1 MNKTAIKNFAVNA
14 RVSLMEAAR
23 QRAYEYEIVA
33 GAEPDRNLSA
43 VGGRVLS
50 SSEKE
55 QRKKLVSEISAKGYE
70 QVIEEAAYTWFNRF
84 AALRYMEVN
93 GYLPSHI
100 RVFTDENG
108 SFKPEILKEAMSV
121 EIDGIDRAR
130 VFDLI
135 DKQDNEGL
143 FKYLVIT
150 QCNALGKALPG
161 MFEHISDYTELLFPN
176 NLLRP
181 DSVLAKMVENIPEAD
196 WQDAEI
202 IGWLYQY
209 YITEKHEE
217 AVDPLHSKTVK
228 KEDIPAATQLF
239 TTDWVVKYV
248 IDNSLGRYW
257 IERNPKSNL
266 AEKLEFFVTPKN
278 GEITYIN
285 EPVLPEELKV
295 FDPCCG
301 SGHFLTYAFD
311 VLMQI
316 YSEAG
321 WSEREAA
328 ASIVRNNLFG
338 LDIDDRAGQLAYF
351 AVMMRARKYNRG
363 IFREKVSPNIF
374 ALKDSSFLTEDLIEA
389 VTCDD
394 IVKKSLFELRDA
406 FSNAKEFGSL
416 IHVPDIDLTLVSSVA
431 TAFCERFA
439 DDLMA
444 SAYQETVT
452 DNLIPLIK
460 QAIILSGKYE
470 VVATNPPFLNKFDAT
485 LKKFLTKEYK
495 DYSSDLFSVFMYRN
509 FDFCKENGYS
519 GFMTPNVWMFIKSYE
534 KLRNYILKEKNI
546 VSLIQMAKGA
556 FFKEATVDI
565 CAFILKNAKENIKG
579 LYFRLEDFKGGMEV
593 QREKVLEALANK
605 NCGYFYETTESN
617 FFKIPGSPIA
627 YWVSEKLLGSFS
639 NGFLLGT
646 IANPKTGLETTDNN
660 RFIRLWHEI
669 LFDSFKIDAH
679 SCIDALNSKKKWF
692 PHNKGGVFR
701 KWYGNNDYVVNWE
714 NDGWAIKHFTDDKG
728 KQKSQ
733 PRNMETYFHESI
745 TWSKISSGTIAFRY
759 KPFGHI
765 YDSAGTS
772 VFAETEM
779 LFYLA
784 GFCNSCVAMN
794 FAQMLSPT
802 INYEVGHIS
811 RFPIEFSNDVAKT
824 VIKVVNRCISDSK
837 DDWDAYET
845 SWDFKRNPMI

>member
-121 EIDGIDRAR
+121 EIDGLDRAR

-181 DSVLAKMVENIPEAD
+181 DSVLAKMVEDIPEAD

-217 AVDPLHSKTVK
+217 VVDPLHSKTVK

-266 AEKLEFFVTPKN
+266 AEKLEFFVTPKS
-278 GEITYIN
+278 GEIMYID
-285 EPVLPEELKV
+285 EQVLPEDIKV
-295 FDPCCG
+295 LDPCCG

-316 YSEAG
+316 YSESG

-374 ALKDSSFLTEDLIEA
+374 ALKDSSFLTDELIEV
-389 VTCDD
+389 VTGDD

-416 IHVPDIDLTLVSSVA
+416 VHVPDIDLTLVLSVA

-439 DDLMA
+439 DDLMT

-617 FFKIPGSPIA
+617 FSKIPGSPIA
-627 YWVSEKLLGSFS
+627 YWVSNKLTSAFEEGQPLDKI
-639 NGFLLGT
+639 GT
-646 IANPKTGLETTDNN
+646 SRSGMQTGDNN
-660 RFIRLWHEI
+660 LFLRFWQEVC
-669 LFDSFKIDAH
+669 FDNIKFNTTLSEDLMSIEQR
-679 SCIDALNSKKKWF
+679 WF
-692 PHNKGGVFR
+692 PHPKGGSYR
-701 KWYGNNDYVVNWE
+701 KWYGNLEYVVNFKKNGE
-714 NDGWAIKHFTDDKG
+714 DLRNFT
-728 KQKSQ
+728 
-733 PRNMETYFHESI
+733 
-745 TWSKISSGTIAFRY
+745 
-759 KPFGHI
+759 
-765 YDSAGTS
+765 GTS
-772 VFAETEM
+772 IIKNPQ
-779 LFYLA
+779 FYFRK
-784 GFCNSCVAMN
+784 GVCWSHTTSKCFSGRFMPEGCIFNVE
-794 FAQMLSPT
+794 SPT
-802 INYEVGHIS
+802 FYPSNERIFEYVLG
-811 RFPIEFSNDVAKT
+811 FSNTKILDKLFSVISQTMHYMAGDMAKIPVINCTNVETQNTIKVITTDCVDIAKT
-824 VIKVVNRCISDSK
+824 
-837 DDWDAYET
+837 DWDSYET
-845 SWDFKRNPMI
+845 SWDFKRHPLV

>member
-33 GAEPDRNLSA
+33 DAEPDRNLSA

-121 EIDGIDRAR
+121 EIDGLDRAR

-181 DSVLAKMVENIPEAD
+181 DSVLAKMVEDIPEAD

-217 AVDPLHSKTVK
+217 VVDPLHSRTVK

-266 AEKLEFFVTPKN
+266 SEKLEFFVTPKN

-285 EPVLPEELKV
+285 ESVLPEELKV

-374 ALKDSSFLTEDLIEA
+374 ALKDSSFLTDDLIEA
-389 VTCDD
+389 VTGDD
-394 IVKKSLFELRDA
+394 IVKKSLFELRDV

-416 IHVPDIDLTLVSSVA
+416 VHVPDIDLTLVLSVA

-439 DDLMA
+439 DDLMT

-546 VSLIQMAKGA
+546 ASLIQMAKGA

-617 FFKIPGSPIA
+617 FSKIPSSPIA
-627 YWVSEKLLGSFS
+627 YWLSHKVFECYIHSETMEKVAHPKVGMQTS
-639 NGFLLGT
+639 NNDKYL
-646 IANPKTGLETTDNN
+646 
-660 RFIRLWHEI
+660 RLWQEVNFSEFI
-669 LFDSFKIDAH
+669 G
-679 SCIDALNSKKKWF
+679 NSYGLKWIKYL
-692 PHNKGGVFR
+692 KGGMYR
-701 KWYGNNDYVVNWE
+701 KWYGNLEFILFYNYSPE
-714 NDGWAIKHFTDDKG
+714 YIL
-728 KQKSQ
+728 SQ
-733 PRNMETYFHESI
+733 PHSRVLGLNFLSMKKCTWTDLTSGDISFRFAPDDTFYDISGHCFFPDEKDQYWLLAYSNTKFFSEMKKVFNSTFHCQC
-745 TWSKISSGTIAFRY
+745 G
-759 KPFGHI
+759 
-765 YDSAGTS
+765 
-772 VFAETEM
+772 
-779 LFYLA
+779 
-784 GFCNSCVAMN
+784 
-794 FAQMLSPT
+794 
-802 INYEVGHIS
+802 
-811 RFPIEFSNDVAKT
+811 DVAK
-824 VIKVVNRCISDSK
+824 IVVPHLGEKQKNNVSDISKMNVHMSK
-837 DDWDAYET
+837 LDWDSYET

>member
-33 GAEPDRNLSA
+33 GTEPDQNLSA

-121 EIDGIDRAR
+121 EIDGLDRAR

-181 DSVLAKMVENIPEAD
+181 DSVLAKMVEDIPEAD

-209 YITEKHEE
+209 YITEKHEDV
-217 AVDPLHSKTVK
+217 VDPLHSKTVK

-374 ALKDSSFLTEDLIEA
+374 ALKDSSFLTDDLIEA
-389 VTCDD
+389 VTGDD
-394 IVKKSLFELRDA
+394 IVKESLFELRDA
-406 FSNAKEFGSL
+406 FSNAKEFGTL
-416 IHVPDIDLTLVSSVA
+416 VHVPDIDLTLVLSVA

-439 DDLMA
+439 DDLMT

-519 GFMTPNVWMFIKSYE
+519 GFMTPFVWMFIKSYE
-534 KLRNYILKEKNI
+534 KLRNYILKEKSF
-546 VSLIQMAKGA
+546 VSLIQMEYSA
-556 FFKEATVDI
+556 FDAATVPI
-565 CAFILKNAKENIKG
+565 CSFILRNGKEVSKG
-579 LYFRLEDFKGGMEV
+579 LYFKLSDFKGGMEV

-617 FFKIPGSPIA
+617 FSKIPGSPIA
-627 YWVSEKLLGSFS
+627 YWVSDNFVQAYAIGSQIGQFSTVSEGVKTGNNDLFLRLWYEVAKQSFS
-639 NGFLLGT
+639 FV
-646 IANPKTGLETTDNN
+646 
-660 RFIRLWHEI
+660 R
-669 LFDSFKIDAH
+669 S
-679 SCIDALNSKKKWF
+679 
-692 PHNKGGVFR
+692 NKGYKWYPHHKGGDFR
-701 KWYGNNDYVVNWE
+701 KWYGNRDWIINWE
-714 NDGWAIKHFTDDKG
+714 TDGQEIKKSSNSGLQG
-728 KQKSQ
+728 KS
-733 PRNMETYFHESI
+733 MYFAKFIS
-745 TWSKISSGTIAFRY
+745 WSKISSKGNPFRLY
-759 KPFGHI
+759 SENFLF
-765 YDSAGTS
+765 DSGAPALSNDELVLTLGLFNSKVGAYYIS
-772 VFAETEM
+772 VI
-779 LFYLA
+779 
-784 GFCNSCVAMN
+784 
-794 FAQMLSPT
+794 SPT
-802 INYEVGHIS
+802 LNLQVGDVKKVPLIIKNKDEILTIVNDCTNFS
-811 RFPIEFSNDVAKT
+811 RV
-824 VIKVVNRCISDSK
+824 
-837 DDWDAYET
+837 DWDSYET
-845 SWDFKRNPMI
+845 SWDFKRNPLL

>member
-33 GAEPDRNLSA
+33 GTEPDRNLSA

-121 EIDGIDRAR
+121 EIDGLDRAR

-181 DSVLAKMVENIPEAD
+181 DSVLAKMVEDIPEAD

-217 AVDPLHSKTVK
+217 VVDPLHSKTVK

-374 ALKDSSFLTEDLIEA
+374 ALKDSSFLTDDLIEA
-389 VTCDD
+389 VTGDD

-416 IHVPDIDLTLVSSVA
+416 VHVPDIDLTLVLSVA
-431 TAFCERFA
+431 AAFCERFA
-439 DDLMA
+439 DDLMT

-485 LKKFLTKEYK
+485 LKKFLTKEYN

-519 GFMTPNVWMFIKSYE
+519 GFMTPFVWMFIKRYE

-617 FFKIPGSPIA
+617 FSKIPGSPIA
-627 YWVSEKLLGSFS
+627 YWVSSTIIDIFQQESIGDYGYPKH
-639 NGFLLGT
+639 GFT
-646 IANPKTGLETTDNN
+646 TGDNN
-660 RFIRLWHEI
+660 RFLRFWQEV
-669 LFDSFKIDAH
+669 SFRRIN
-679 SCIDALNSKKKWF
+679 LNCSSLEETKASNFKWY
-692 PHNKGGVFR
+692 PCNKGGEFR
-701 KWYGNNDYVVNWE
+701 RWYGNNYYLANWE
-714 NDGWAIKHFTDDKG
+714 NDGLEMRSFNGSIIANPQFYF
-728 KQKSQ
+728 KQG
-733 PRNMETYFHESI
+733 I
-745 TWSKISSGTIAFRY
+745 TWSSLSSGGLSMRFSPEGFLFET
-759 KPFGHI
+759 KG
-765 YDSAGTS
+765 S
-772 VFAETEM
+772 VCFMKDNQNLHYLLGLTNSKIVDAM
-779 LFYLA
+779 LSF
-784 GFCNSCVAMN
+784 
-794 FAQMLSPT
+794 LSPT
-802 INYEVGHIS
+802 LDYHEGPMSKVPVVMDHEYEDKID
-811 RFPIEFSNDVAKT
+811 ET
-824 VIKVVNRCISDSK
+824 VIANVDLSK
-837 DDWDAYET
+837 ADWDSFET

>member
-33 GAEPDRNLSA
+33 GAEPDRNLTA

-100 RVFTDENG
+100 RVFTDEIG

-121 EIDGIDRAR
+121 EIDGLDRAR

-181 DSVLAKMVENIPEAD
+181 DSVLAKMVEDIPEAD

-217 AVDPLHSKTVK
+217 VVDPLHSRTVK

-266 AEKLEFFVTPKN
+266 SEKLEFFVTPKN

-285 EPVLPEELKV
+285 ESVLPEELKV

-374 ALKDSSFLTEDLIEA
+374 ALKDSSFLTDDLIEA
-389 VTCDD
+389 VTGDD
-394 IVKKSLFELRDA
+394 IVKKSLFELRDV

-416 IHVPDIDLTLVSSVA
+416 VHVPDIDLTLVLSVA

-439 DDLMA
+439 DDLMT

-617 FFKIPGSPIA
+617 FSKIPSSPIA
-627 YWVSEKLLGSFS
+627 YWLSHKVFECYIHSETMEKVAHPKVGMQTS
-639 NGFLLGT
+639 NNDKYL
-646 IANPKTGLETTDNN
+646 
-660 RFIRLWHEI
+660 RLWQEVNFSEFI
-669 LFDSFKIDAH
+669 G
-679 SCIDALNSKKKWF
+679 NSYGLKWIKYL
-692 PHNKGGVFR
+692 KGGMYR
-701 KWYGNNDYVVNWE
+701 KWYGNLEFILFYNYSPE
-714 NDGWAIKHFTDDKG
+714 YIL
-728 KQKSQ
+728 SQ
-733 PRNMETYFHESI
+733 PHSRVLGLNFLSMKKCTWTDLTSGDISFRFAPDDTFYDISGHCFFPDEKDQYWLLAYSNTKFFSEMKKVFNSTFHCQC
-745 TWSKISSGTIAFRY
+745 G
-759 KPFGHI
+759 
-765 YDSAGTS
+765 
-772 VFAETEM
+772 
-779 LFYLA
+779 
-784 GFCNSCVAMN
+784 
-794 FAQMLSPT
+794 
-802 INYEVGHIS
+802 
-811 RFPIEFSNDVAKT
+811 DVAK
-824 VIKVVNRCISDSK
+824 IVVPHLGEKQKNNVSDISKMNVHMSK
-837 DDWDAYET
+837 LDWDSYET

>member
-33 GAEPDRNLSA
+33 GTEPDQNLSA

-121 EIDGIDRAR
+121 EIDGLDRAR

-181 DSVLAKMVENIPEAD
+181 DSVLAKMVEDIPEAD

-217 AVDPLHSKTVK
+217 VVDPLHSKTVK

-278 GEITYIN
+278 GKITYIN

-374 ALKDSSFLTEDLIEA
+374 ALKDSSFLTDDLIEA
-389 VTCDD
+389 VTGDD

-416 IHVPDIDLTLVSSVA
+416 IHVPDIDLTLVLSVA

-439 DDLMA
+439 DVLMT

-519 GFMTPNVWMFIKSYE
+519 GFMTPFVWMFIKSYE
-534 KLRNYILKEKNI
+534 KLRNYILKEKSF
-546 VSLIQMAKGA
+546 VSLIQMEYSA
-556 FFKEATVDI
+556 FDAATVPI
-565 CAFILKNAKENIKG
+565 CSFILRNGKEVSKG
-579 LYFRLEDFKGGMEV
+579 LYFKLSDFKGGMEV

-617 FFKIPGSPIA
+617 FSKIPGSPIA
-627 YWVSEKLLGSFS
+627 YWVSEK
-639 NGFLLGT
+639 FLKNFELSS
-646 IANPKTGLETTDNN
+646 L
-660 RFIRLWHEI
+660 
-669 LFDSFKIDAH
+669 
-679 SCIDALNSKKKWF
+679 SKKFFSGGRNKTHNNELFTRFWWEIDDMIKWQLYD
-692 PHNKGGVFR
+692 KGGDFR
-701 KWYGNNDYVVNWE
+701 RWYGNHTVVVDWS
-714 NDGWAIKHFTDDKG
+714 DSAKHEYDSHGGLYNNSFEG
-728 KQKSQ
+728 K
-733 PRNMETYFHESI
+733 TGICWTLI
-745 TWSKISSGTIAFRY
+745 TSAKTAFRV
-759 KPFGHI
+759 KVSSAH
-765 YDSAGTS
+765 YDSA
-772 VFAETEM
+772 
-779 LFYLA
+779 
-784 GFCNSCVAMN
+784 
-794 FAQMLSPT
+794 SPT
-802 INYEVGHIS
+802 IFNTEFSLDEIVLGFLNSIVSSEYLKIMNPTINMGNTYVLSLPAPSPVDDLYKDLILKNVKQNLKISKHDWDLYEVS
-811 RFPIEFSNDVAKT
+811 LN
-824 VIKVVNRCISDSK
+824 
-837 DDWDAYET
+837 
-845 SWDFKRNPMI
+845 FKRSSLL

>member
-50 SSEKE
+50 SLEKE

-121 EIDGIDRAR
+121 EIDGLDRAR

-181 DSVLAKMVENIPEAD
+181 DSVLAKMVEDIPEAD

-217 AVDPLHSKTVK
+217 VVDPLHSRTVK

-374 ALKDSSFLTEDLIEA
+374 ALKDSSFLTDDLIEA
-389 VTCDD
+389 VTRDD

-416 IHVPDIDLTLVSSVA
+416 VHVPDIDLTLVLSVA

-439 DDLMA
+439 DVLMT

-470 VVATNPPFLNKFDAT
+470 IVATNPPFLNKFDAT
-485 LKKFLTKEYK
+485 LKKFLTKEYN

-617 FFKIPGSPIA
+617 FSKIPGSPID
-627 YWVSEKLLGSFS
+627 YWVSERFVEAFEEGISVDTISDFTGSQHK
-639 NGFLLGT
+639 T
-646 IANPKTGLETTDNN
+646 ANNEKYLRYWWGIDNQ
-660 RFIRLWHEI
+660 
-669 LFDSFKIDAH
+669 KIE
-679 SCIDALNSKKKWF
+679 KKDWIF
-692 PHNKGGVFR
+692 YIKGGEYR
-701 KWYGNNDYVVNWE
+701 KWYGNIDLVVDWSDSAREFYITNPTS
-714 NDGWAIKHFTDDKG
+714 NMIKERYWSAEG
-728 KQKSQ
+728 I
-733 PRNMETYFHESI
+733 TYTSL
-745 TWSKISSGTIAFRY
+745 TSSVNGFRY
-759 KPFGHI
+759 LPPVGIFDIKGPSIIQVKKLEYCLG
-765 YDSAGTS
+765 
-772 VFAETEM
+772 
-779 LFYLA
+779 LFNSKVAALYLKLL
-784 GFCNSCVAMN
+784 N
-794 FAQMLSPT
+794 PT
-802 INYEVGHIS
+802 ITLQVKDVKNT
-811 RFPIEFSNDVAKT
+811 PILIDEAKIPTVTELVKSNIVESQ
-824 VIKVVNRCISDSK
+824 N
-837 DDWDAYET
+837 DWDSYET
-845 SWDFKRNPMI
+845 SWDFKRNPLL

>member
-33 GAEPDRNLSA
+33 GTEPDRNLSA

-121 EIDGIDRAR
+121 EIDGLDRAR

-217 AVDPLHSKTVK
+217 VVDPLHSKTVK

-278 GEITYIN
+278 GKITYIN

-374 ALKDSSFLTEDLIEA
+374 ALKDSSFLTDDLIEA
-389 VTCDD
+389 VTGDD

-416 IHVPDIDLTLVSSVA
+416 VHVPDIDLTLVLSVA

-439 DDLMA
+439 DDLMT

-617 FFKIPGSPIA
+617 FSKIPGSPIA
-627 YWVSEKLLGSFS
+627 YWVSEAMISVFDNKKLSEIL
-639 NGFLLGT
+639 
-646 IANPKTGLETTDNN
+646 NPKQGTSTGNN
-660 RFIRLWHEI
+660 DLFLRLWHEVPI
-669 LFDSFKIDAH
+669 NEISLYHVPESNLFDQ
-679 SCIDALNSKKKWF
+679 KWY
-692 PHNKGGVFR
+692 PATKGGDYR
-701 KWYGNNDYVVNWE
+701 KWYGNNEYVVDWKS
-714 NDGWAIKHFTDDKG
+714 DGFDIRNHAGSAI
-728 KQKSQ
+728 
-733 PRNMETYFHESI
+733 RNPLANFHEAL
-745 TWSKISSGTIAFRY
+745 TWTGISSKALGIRY
-759 KPFGHI
+759 CPKGFVFLISGKGI
-765 YDSAGTS
+765 IGDSSLLKYVLGACCSNS
-772 VFAETEM
+772 VNELLKIT
-779 LFYLA
+779 
-784 GFCNSCVAMN
+784 
-794 FAQMLSPT
+794 SPT
-802 INYEVGHIS
+802 MSFEVGYIAGI
-811 RFPIEFSNDVAKT
+811 PIA
-824 VIKVVNRCISDSK
+824 RGASK
-837 DDWDAYET
+837 LETKAIDFVDENIALSHTDWDSYET
-845 SWDFKRNPMI
+845 SWDFKRHPLV

>member
-33 GAEPDRNLSA
+33 GAEPDRNLTA

-121 EIDGIDRAR
+121 EIDGLDRAR

-181 DSVLAKMVENIPEAD
+181 DSVLAKMVEDIPEAD

-217 AVDPLHSKTVK
+217 VVDPLHSRTVK

-266 AEKLEFFVTPKN
+266 SEKLEFFVTPKN

-285 EPVLPEELKV
+285 ESVLPEELKV

-363 IFREKVSPNIF
+363 IFREKVSPSIF
-374 ALKDSSFLTEDLIEA
+374 ALKDSSFLTDDLIEA
-389 VTCDD
+389 VTGDD
-394 IVKKSLFELRDA
+394 IVKKSLFELRDV

-416 IHVPDIDLTLVSSVA
+416 VHVPDIDLTLVLSVA

-439 DDLMA
+439 DDLMT

-617 FFKIPGSPIA
+617 FSKIPSSPIA
-627 YWVSEKLLGSFS
+627 YWLSHKVFECYIHSETMEKVAHPKVGMQTS
-639 NGFLLGT
+639 NNDKYL
-646 IANPKTGLETTDNN
+646 
-660 RFIRLWHEI
+660 RLWQEVNFSEFI
-669 LFDSFKIDAH
+669 G
-679 SCIDALNSKKKWF
+679 NSYGLKWIKYL
-692 PHNKGGVFR
+692 KGGMYR
-701 KWYGNNDYVVNWE
+701 KWYGNLEFILFYNYSPE
-714 NDGWAIKHFTDDKG
+714 YIL
-728 KQKSQ
+728 SQ
-733 PRNMETYFHESI
+733 PHSRVLGLNFLSMKKCTWTDLTSGDISFRFAPDDTFYDISGHCFFPDEKDQYWLLAYSNTKFFSEMKKVFNSTFHCQC
-745 TWSKISSGTIAFRY
+745 G
-759 KPFGHI
+759 
-765 YDSAGTS
+765 
-772 VFAETEM
+772 
-779 LFYLA
+779 
-784 GFCNSCVAMN
+784 
-794 FAQMLSPT
+794 
-802 INYEVGHIS
+802 
-811 RFPIEFSNDVAKT
+811 DVAK
-824 VIKVVNRCISDSK
+824 IVVPHLGEKQKNNVSDISKMNVHMSK
-837 DDWDAYET
+837 LDWDSYET

>member
-33 GAEPDRNLSA
+33 DAEPDRNLSA

-121 EIDGIDRAR
+121 EIDGLDRAR

-181 DSVLAKMVENIPEAD
+181 DSVLAKMVEDIPEAD

-217 AVDPLHSKTVK
+217 VVDPLHSKTVK

-266 AEKLEFFVTPKN
+266 SEKLEFFVTPKN

-374 ALKDSSFLTEDLIEA
+374 ALKDSSFLTDDLIEA

-416 IHVPDIDLTLVSSVA
+416 IHVPDIDLTLVLSVA

-439 DDLMA
+439 DDLMT

-509 FDFCKENGYS
+509 FDFCEENGYS

-617 FFKIPGSPIA
+617 FSKIPGSPVA
-627 YWVSEKLLGSFS
+627 YWVSENLLAAFENKTIKDFGDAN
-639 NGFLLGT
+639 NGFT
-646 IANPKTGLETTDNN
+646 TGDNN
-660 RFIRLWHEI
+660 
-669 LFDSFKIDAH
+669 LFLRMWYEVNSFNVCYSAVSLEDAVK
-679 SCIDALNSKKKWF
+679 SGMRWF
-692 PHNKGGVFR
+692 PYNKGGAFR
-701 KWYGNNDYVVNWE
+701 KWYGNNDYVINWY
-714 NDGWAIKHFTDDKG
+714 NDGQEIKNYGHLVPRSMKYQFK
-728 KQKSQ
+728 KSI
-733 PRNMETYFHESI
+733 S
-745 TWSKISSGTIAFRY
+745 WSKISSSVSSFKIKDKGTMF
-759 KPFGHI
+759 
-765 YDSAGTS
+765 DVAGLS
-772 VFAETEM
+772 
-779 LFYLA
+779 LFPYNDEYFNYLL
-784 GFCNSCVAMN
+784 GLCNSKFSQSCLD
-794 FAQMLSPT
+794 FLSPT
-802 INYEVGHIS
+802 LNYETGHIS
-811 RFPIEFSNDVAKT
+811 SIPVSLNKEFFDDINNFVGEC
-824 VIKVVNRCISDSK
+824 IKNSK
-837 DDWDAYET
+837 DDWDSYET
-845 SWDFKRNPMI
+845 SWDFNRNPLL

>member
-33 GAEPDRNLSA
+33 GAEPDRNLTA
-43 VGGRVLS
+43 VGDRVLS

-181 DSVLAKMVENIPEAD
+181 DSVLAKMVENIPEED

-217 AVDPLHSKTVK
+217 VVDPLHSKTVK

-257 IERNPKSNL
+257 IERTPKSNL
-266 AEKLEFFVTPKN
+266 SEKLEFFVTPKN

-374 ALKDSSFLTEDLIEA
+374 ALKDSSFLTDDLIEA

-416 IHVPDIDLTLVSSVA
+416 IHVPDIDLTLVLSVA

-439 DDLMA
+439 DDLMT

-495 DYSSDLFSVFMYRN
+495 DFSSDLFSVFIYRN

-519 GFMTPNVWMFIKSYE
+519 GFMTPFVWMFIKSYE
-534 KLRNYILKEKNI
+534 KLRNYILKEKSF
-546 VSLIQMAKGA
+546 VSLIQMEYSA
-556 FFKEATVDI
+556 FDAATVPI
-565 CAFILKNAKENIKG
+565 CSFILRNGKEVSKG
-579 LYFRLEDFKGGMEV
+579 LYFKLSDFKGGMEV

-617 FFKIPGSPIA
+617 FSKIPGSPIA
-627 YWVSEKLLGSFS
+627 YWVSNNFIDVFRKGALLGCNISVKKGMDTGNNDLFLRYWTEIFISDIDFFS
-639 NGFLLGT
+639 G
-646 IANPKTGLETTDNN
+646 
-660 RFIRLWHEI
+660 
-669 LFDSFKIDAH
+669 
-679 SCIDALNSKKKWF
+679 KKKWI
-692 PHNKGGVFR
+692 PYNKGGEFR
-701 KWYGNNDYVVNWE
+701 RWYGNNIYVLLWE
-714 NDGWAIKHFTDDKG
+714 NDGVLLRQSTANIRSLQLFFKK
-728 KQKSQ
+728 
-733 PRNMETYFHESI
+733 SI
-745 TWSKISSGTIAFRY
+745 TWNALSSGKTSFRY
-759 KPFGHI
+759 SEFRGAF
-765 YDSAGTS
+765 DSAGS
-772 VFAETEM
+772 SMFPDCDDIAY
-779 LFYLA
+779 YLGILNSKTIESILNIINPTLNYGA
-784 GFCNSCVAMN
+784 GSISNIPIIFCDRYNKLVKATVSNAIDISKKDWNS
-794 FAQMLSPT
+794 
-802 INYEVGHIS
+802 
-811 RFPIEFSNDVAKT
+811 
-824 VIKVVNRCISDSK
+824 
-837 DDWDAYET
+837 YET

>member
-33 GAEPDRNLSA
+33 GTEPDRNLSA

-121 EIDGIDRAR
+121 EIDGLDRAR

-181 DSVLAKMVENIPEAD
+181 DSVLAKMVEDIPEAD

-217 AVDPLHSKTVK
+217 VVDPLHSKTVK

-374 ALKDSSFLTEDLIEA
+374 ALKDSSFLTDDLIEA
-389 VTCDD
+389 VTGDD

-416 IHVPDIDLTLVSSVA
+416 VHVPDIDLTLVLSVA

-439 DDLMA
+439 DDLMI

-470 VVATNPPFLNKFDAT
+470 IVATNPPFLNKFDAT

-519 GFMTPNVWMFIKSYE
+519 GFMTPFVWMFIKSYE
-534 KLRNYILKEKNI
+534 KLRNYILKEKSF
-546 VSLIQMAKGA
+546 VSLIQMEYSA
-556 FFKEATVDI
+556 FDAATVPI
-565 CAFILKNAKENIKG
+565 CSFILRNGKEVSKG
-579 LYFRLEDFKGGMEV
+579 LYFKLSDFKGGMEV

-617 FFKIPGSPIA
+617 FSKIPGSPIA
-627 YWVSEKLLGSFS
+627 YWVSDNFVQAYAIGSQIGQFSTVSEGVKTGNNDLFLRLWYEVAKQSFS
-639 NGFLLGT
+639 FV
-646 IANPKTGLETTDNN
+646 
-660 RFIRLWHEI
+660 R
-669 LFDSFKIDAH
+669 S
-679 SCIDALNSKKKWF
+679 
-692 PHNKGGVFR
+692 NKGYKWYPHHKGGDFR
-701 KWYGNNDYVVNWE
+701 KWYGNRDWIINWE
-714 NDGWAIKHFTDDKG
+714 TDGQEIKKSSNSGLQG
-728 KQKSQ
+728 KS
-733 PRNMETYFHESI
+733 MYFAKFIS
-745 TWSKISSGTIAFRY
+745 WSKISSKGNPFRLY
-759 KPFGHI
+759 SENFLF
-765 YDSAGTS
+765 DSGAPALSNDELVLTLGLFNSKVGAYYIS
-772 VFAETEM
+772 VI
-779 LFYLA
+779 
-784 GFCNSCVAMN
+784 
-794 FAQMLSPT
+794 SPT
-802 INYEVGHIS
+802 LNLQVGDVKKVPLIIKNKDEILTIVNDCTNFS
-811 RFPIEFSNDVAKT
+811 RV
-824 VIKVVNRCISDSK
+824 
-837 DDWDAYET
+837 DWDSYET
-845 SWDFKRNPMI
+845 SWDFKRNPLL

>member
-121 EIDGIDRAR
+121 EIDGLDRAR

-181 DSVLAKMVENIPEAD
+181 DSVLAKMVEDIPEAD

-217 AVDPLHSKTVK
+217 VVDPLHSKTVK

-266 AEKLEFFVTPKN
+266 AEKLEFFVTPKS
-278 GEITYIN
+278 GEIMYID
-285 EPVLPEELKV
+285 EQVLPENIKV
-295 FDPCCG
+295 LDPCCG

-374 ALKDSSFLTEDLIEA
+374 ALKDSSFLTDDLIEA
-389 VTCDD
+389 VTGDD

-416 IHVPDIDLTLVSSVA
+416 VHVPDIDLTLVLSVA

-439 DDLMA
+439 DVLMT

-470 VVATNPPFLNKFDAT
+470 IVATNPPFLNKFDAT

-509 FDFCKENGYS
+509 FDFCKEKGYS

-617 FFKIPGSPIA
+617 FSKIPGSPVA
-627 YWVSEKLLGSFS
+627 YWVSTQATNCYVMLKKIGDYGDGRIGLITGDADR
-639 NGFLLGT
+639 FL
-646 IANPKTGLETTDNN
+646 
-660 RFIRLWHEI
+660 RLWHEVY
-669 LFDSFKIDAH
+669 
-679 SCIDALNSKKKWF
+679 LNRIGFEIRSNEESIRSGCKWF
-692 PHNKGGVFR
+692 PVQKGGEFR
-701 KWYGNNDYVVNWE
+701 RWYGNSVYVVNWE
-714 NDGWAIKHFTDDKG
+714 NDGYEM
-728 KQKSQ
+728 
-733 PRNMETYFHESI
+733 NMD
-745 TWSKISSGTIAFRY
+745 SKWQLHGQLFPQTI
-759 KPFGHI
+759 
-765 YDSAGTS
+765 
-772 VFAETEM
+772 
-779 LFYLA
+779 LLA
-784 GFCNSCVAMN
+784 GILETVLFMTR
-794 FAQMLSPT
+794 Q
-802 INYEVGHIS
+802 GHLFTSI
-811 RFPIEFSNDVAKT
+811 RTQKLH
-824 VIKVVNRCISDSK
+824 RCLH
-837 DDWDAYET
+837 
-845 SWDFKRNPMI
+845 F

>member
-121 EIDGIDRAR
+121 EIDGLDRAR

-181 DSVLAKMVENIPEAD
+181 DSVLAKMVEDIPEAD

-217 AVDPLHSKTVK
+217 VVDPLHSKTVK

-374 ALKDSSFLTEDLIEA
+374 ALKDSSFLTDDLIEA
-389 VTCDD
+389 VTGDD

-416 IHVPDIDLTLVSSVA
+416 VHVPDIDLTLVLSVA

-439 DDLMA
+439 DVLMT

-605 NCGYFYETTESN
+605 NCGYFYETTESK
-617 FFKIPGSPIA
+617 FSKIPGSPIA
-627 YWVSEKLLGSFS
+627 YWVSDAFCDSFTGITIQKVCTQKTRISTGDNERFMRKWFEVS
-639 NGFLLGT
+639 NGKLFSPNKW
-646 IANPKTGLETTDNN
+646 IPCPKGGDY
-660 RFIRLWHEI
+660 R
-669 LFDSFKIDAH
+669 
-679 SCIDALNSKKKWF
+679 KWF
-692 PHNKGGVFR
+692 
-701 KWYGNNDYVVNWE
+701 GNIDLVLNWE
-714 NDGWAIKHFTDDKG
+714 NGGTVLKVFPRAMLGDSSYFM
-728 KQKSQ
+728 KSGL
-733 PRNMETYFHESI
+733 
-745 TWSKISSGTIAFRY
+745 TWTVISSAKASFRVVPEGCICDH
-759 KPFGHI
+759 KGPLI
-765 YDSAGTS
+765 Y
-772 VFAETEM
+772 
-779 LFYLA
+779 FYDRKKENYVL
-784 GFCNSCVAMN
+784 GLLNSIYSEEFLKITA
-794 FAQMLSPT
+794 PT
-802 INYEVGHIS
+802 IGFEWGAI
-811 RFPIEFSNDVAKT
+811 AKT
-824 VIKVVNRCISDSK
+824 PWKGMVADNSQIDIFVRSNIDISK
-837 DDWDAYET
+837 LDWDSYET
-845 SWDFKRNPMI
+845 SWDFKRNPLVCGE

>member
-33 GAEPDRNLSA
+33 GAEPDRNLTA

-121 EIDGIDRAR
+121 EIDGLDRAR

-181 DSVLAKMVENIPEAD
+181 DSVLAKMVEDIPEAD

-217 AVDPLHSKTVK
+217 VVDPLHSRTVK

-266 AEKLEFFVTPKN
+266 SEKLEFFVTPKN

-285 EPVLPEELKV
+285 ESVLPEELKV

-374 ALKDSSFLTEDLIEA
+374 ALKDSSFLTDDLIEA
-389 VTCDD
+389 VTGDD
-394 IVKKSLFELRDA
+394 IVKKSLFELRDV

-416 IHVPDIDLTLVSSVA
+416 VHVPDIDLTLVLSVA

-439 DDLMA
+439 DDLMT

-605 NCGYFYETTESN
+605 YCGYFYETTESN
-617 FFKIPGSPIA
+617 FSKIPSSPIA
-627 YWVSEKLLGSFS
+627 YWLSHKVFECYIHSETMEKVAHPKVGMQTS
-639 NGFLLGT
+639 NNDKYL
-646 IANPKTGLETTDNN
+646 
-660 RFIRLWHEI
+660 RLWQEVNFSEFI
-669 LFDSFKIDAH
+669 G
-679 SCIDALNSKKKWF
+679 NSYGLKWIKYL
-692 PHNKGGVFR
+692 KGGMYR
-701 KWYGNNDYVVNWE
+701 KWYGNLEFILFYNYSPE
-714 NDGWAIKHFTDDKG
+714 YIL
-728 KQKSQ
+728 SQ
-733 PRNMETYFHESI
+733 PHSRVLGLNFLSMKKCTWTDLTSGDISFRFAPDDTFYDISGHCFFPDEKDQYWLLAYSNTKFFSEMKKVFNSTFHCQC
-745 TWSKISSGTIAFRY
+745 G
-759 KPFGHI
+759 
-765 YDSAGTS
+765 
-772 VFAETEM
+772 
-779 LFYLA
+779 
-784 GFCNSCVAMN
+784 
-794 FAQMLSPT
+794 
-802 INYEVGHIS
+802 
-811 RFPIEFSNDVAKT
+811 DVAK
-824 VIKVVNRCISDSK
+824 IVVPHLGEKQKNNVSDISKMNVHMSK
-837 DDWDAYET
+837 LDWDSYET

>member
-33 GAEPDRNLSA
+33 GSEPDRNLTA

-100 RVFTDENG
+100 RVFTDEIG

-121 EIDGIDRAR
+121 EIDGLDRAR

-181 DSVLAKMVENIPEAD
+181 DSVLAKMVEDIPEAD

-217 AVDPLHSKTVK
+217 VVDPLHSRTVK

-266 AEKLEFFVTPKN
+266 SEKLEFFVTPKN

-285 EPVLPEELKV
+285 ESVLPEELKV

-374 ALKDSSFLTEDLIEA
+374 ALKDSSFLTDDLIEA
-389 VTCDD
+389 VTGDD
-394 IVKKSLFELRDA
+394 IVKKSLFELRDV

-416 IHVPDIDLTLVSSVA
+416 VHVPDIDLTLVLSVA

-439 DDLMA
+439 DDLMT

-617 FFKIPGSPIA
+617 FSKIPSSPIA
-627 YWVSEKLLGSFS
+627 YWLSHKVFECYIHSETMEKVAHPKVGMQTS
-639 NGFLLGT
+639 NNDKYL
-646 IANPKTGLETTDNN
+646 
-660 RFIRLWHEI
+660 RLWQEVNFSEFI
-669 LFDSFKIDAH
+669 G
-679 SCIDALNSKKKWF
+679 NSYGLKWIKYL
-692 PHNKGGVFR
+692 KGGMYR
-701 KWYGNNDYVVNWE
+701 KWYGNLEFILFYNYSPE
-714 NDGWAIKHFTDDKG
+714 YIL
-728 KQKSQ
+728 SQ
-733 PRNMETYFHESI
+733 PHSRVLGLNFLSMKKCTWTDLTSGDISFRFAPDDTFYDISGHCFFPDEKDQYWLLAYSNTKFFSEMKKVFNSTFHCQC
-745 TWSKISSGTIAFRY
+745 G
-759 KPFGHI
+759 
-765 YDSAGTS
+765 
-772 VFAETEM
+772 
-779 LFYLA
+779 
-784 GFCNSCVAMN
+784 
-794 FAQMLSPT
+794 
-802 INYEVGHIS
+802 
-811 RFPIEFSNDVAKT
+811 DVAK
-824 VIKVVNRCISDSK
+824 IVVPHLGEKQKNNVSDISKMNVHMSK
-837 DDWDAYET
+837 LDWDSYET

>member
-33 GAEPDRNLSA
+33 GAEPDRNLTA

-181 DSVLAKMVENIPEAD
+181 DSVLAKMVEDIPEAD

-217 AVDPLHSKTVK
+217 VVDPLHSKTVK

-266 AEKLEFFVTPKN
+266 SEKLEFFVTPKN

-328 ASIVRNNLFG
+328 TSIVRNNLFG

-374 ALKDSSFLTEDLIEA
+374 ALKDSSFLTDDLIEA

-416 IHVPDIDLTLVSSVA
+416 IHVPDIDLTLVLSVA

-439 DDLMA
+439 DDLMT

-579 LYFRLEDFKGGMEV
+579 LYFRLEAFKGGMEV

-617 FFKIPGSPIA
+617 FSKIPGSPIA
-627 YWVSEKLLGSFS
+627 YWVSDFAIKNFVFFPHIRDKTSVSVGIQTGD
-639 NGFLLGT
+639 NDRFLRFWWEVFLSE
-646 IANPKTGLETTDNN
+646 IN
-660 RFIRLWHEI
+660 RRAVCAQ
-669 LFDSFKIDAH
+669 DSYQD
-679 SCIDALNSKKKWF
+679 KKWF
-692 PHNKGGVFR
+692 PYNKGGTYR
-701 KWYGNNDYVVNWE
+701 KWFGNDDFIVYWKD
-714 NDGWAIKHFTDDKG
+714 DGEAV
-728 KQKSQ
+728 KQNSEKSGHHYQ
-733 PRNMETYFHESI
+733 QYAEELKFQEMV
-745 TWSKISSGTIAFRY
+745 TWSRISSGDPAFRY
-759 KPFGHI
+759 KTKGFLS
-765 YDSAGTS
+765 DMAGFS
-772 VFAETEM
+772 IFSETNKLKEI
-779 LFYLA
+779 LA
-784 GFCNSCVAMN
+784 FCNSCVAKYYLTFLAPTLN
-794 FAQMLSPT
+794 FMIGPVTSMP
-802 INYEVGHIS
+802 IIS
-811 RFPIEFSNDVAKT
+811 TDNKKIFELADA
-824 VIKVVNRCISDSK
+824 CILYSK
-837 DDWDAYET
+837 ADCNSYET
-845 SWDFKRNPMI
+845 SWDFKRNPLL

>member
-43 VGGRVLS
+43 VGSRVLS

-181 DSVLAKMVENIPEAD
+181 DSVLAKMVEDIPEAD

-217 AVDPLHSKTVK
+217 VVDPLHSKTVK

-266 AEKLEFFVTPKN
+266 SEKLEFFVTPKN

-295 FDPCCG
+295 FDD
-301 SGHFLTYAFD
+301 T
-311 VLMQI
+311 
-316 YSEAG
+316 
-321 WSEREAA
+321 
-328 ASIVRNNLFG
+328 
-338 LDIDDRAGQLAYF
+338 
-351 AVMMRARKYNRG
+351 
-363 IFREKVSPNIF
+363 
-374 ALKDSSFLTEDLIEA
+374 
-389 VTCDD
+389 
-394 IVKKSLFELRDA
+394 
-406 FSNAKEFGSL
+406 
-416 IHVPDIDLTLVSSVA
+416 VA
-431 TAFCERFA
+431 
-439 DDLMA
+439 
-444 SAYQETVT
+444 
-452 DNLIPLIK
+452 
-460 QAIILSGKYE
+460 
-470 VVATNPPFLNKFDAT
+470 
-485 LKKFLTKEYK
+485 
-495 DYSSDLFSVFMYRN
+495 
-509 FDFCKENGYS
+509 
-519 GFMTPNVWMFIKSYE
+519 
-534 KLRNYILKEKNI
+534 
-546 VSLIQMAKGA
+546 
-556 FFKEATVDI
+556 
-565 CAFILKNAKENIKG
+565 
-579 LYFRLEDFKGGMEV
+579 
-593 QREKVLEALANK
+593 
-605 NCGYFYETTESN
+605 
-617 FFKIPGSPIA
+617 
-627 YWVSEKLLGSFS
+627 
-639 NGFLLGT
+639 
-646 IANPKTGLETTDNN
+646 
-660 RFIRLWHEI
+660 
-669 LFDSFKIDAH
+669 
-679 SCIDALNSKKKWF
+679 
-692 PHNKGGVFR
+692 
-701 KWYGNNDYVVNWE
+701 
-714 NDGWAIKHFTDDKG
+714 
-728 KQKSQ
+728 
-733 PRNMETYFHESI
+733 
-745 TWSKISSGTIAFRY
+745 
-759 KPFGHI
+759 
-765 YDSAGTS
+765 
-772 VFAETEM
+772 
-779 LFYLA
+779 
-784 GFCNSCVAMN
+784 
-794 FAQMLSPT
+794 
-802 INYEVGHIS
+802 
-811 RFPIEFSNDVAKT
+811 
-824 VIKVVNRCISDSK
+824 
-837 DDWDAYET
+837 
-845 SWDFKRNPMI
+845 